1 MDNPLSSLLNI
12 SMENLKR
19 LVDVNTI
26 VGSPI
31 ISGEATI
38 IPVSKV
44 KLGFLSGGSEIGKEG
59 KPPFGGASGSNMTI
73 EPVCFIVILKN
84 EAKIV
89 SINNDSPLEYIIKTI
104 PKLVENTKSLF
115 KDEEKGVKV

>member
-84 EAKIV
+84 EVKIV
-89 SINNDSPLEYIIKTI
+89 SINNESPLEYIIKTI

>member
-84 EAKIV
+84 EVKIV
-89 SINNDSPLEYIIKTI
+89 SINNESPLEYIINTI

>member
-73 EPVCFIVILKN
+73 EPVCFIVILNN
-84 EAKIV
+84 EVKIV

>member
-84 EAKIV
+84 DVKIV
-89 SINNDSPLEYIIKTI
+89 SINNESPLEYIIKTI

>member
-1 MDNPLSSLLNI
+1 MNHIGFATRKIEGIKLMDICIFKTNVFLQSFYRLLYISLKKEKIIMDNPLSSLLNI

-44 KLGFLSGGSEIGKEG
+44 KLGF
-59 KPPFGGASGSNMTI
+59 
-73 EPVCFIVILKN
+73 
-84 EAKIV
+84 
-89 SINNDSPLEYIIKTI
+89 
-104 PKLVENTKSLF
+104 F
-115 KDEEKGVKV
+115 KWRK

>member
-31 ISGEATI
+31 ISDEATI

-73 EPVCFIVILKN
+73 EPVCFIVILN
-84 EAKIV
+84 DEVKIV

>member
-1 MDNPLSSLLNI
+1 
-12 SMENLKR
+12 MENLKR

-84 EAKIV
+84 EVKIV

>member
-44 KLGFLSGGSEIGKEG
+44 KIGFLSGGSEIGKEG

-84 EAKIV
+84 EVKIV

>member
-84 EAKIV
+84 EVKIV

>member
-1 MDNPLSSLLNI
+1 MDNPFSSLLNI

-84 EAKIV
+84 EVKIV

>member
-73 EPVCFIVILKN
+73 EPVCFIVILNN
-84 EAKIV
+84 EVKIV
-89 SINNDSPLEYIIKTI
+89 SINNDSPLEYIIKTV

-115 KDEEKGVKV
+115 KNEEKGVKV